1 MRMISVTQLRSRTG
15 YWVRRAAKTPILIT
29 KRGIPIAALQPLREA
44 RSRQPIFKGRDWNK
58 LPKINFDSTLIIS
71 EGRDGR

>member
-1 MRMISVTQLRSRTG
+1 MRTISVTQLRSRTG

-29 KRGIPIAALQPLREA
+29 KRGVPIAALQPLREA
-44 RSRQPIFKGRDWNK
+44 ESVQPFFKGRDWTK

-71 EGRDGR
+71 EERDGR